1 MTQNVIFKFLRI
13 IYNMNG
19 ERLSSFVLRYN
30 PIPFLNHLL
39 YTLVSP
45 VLKRKERFIIT
56 RFSTATYIFPES
68 VTEVYQKCWKT
79 QLCQSINSIPNVHL
93 LGEEARVQYLL
104 IDQVFL
110 AV

>member
-1 MTQNVIFKFLRI
+1 MTVRAKTHSFSWTDTKRQWTQNVIFKFLRI

-45 VLKRKERFIIT
+45 VLIKKGAIHHHSLFQDC
-56 RFSTATYIFPES
+56 YIS
-68 VTEVYQKCWKT
+68 Y
-79 QLCQSINSIPNVHL
+79 
-93 LGEEARVQYLL
+93 
-104 IDQVFL
+104 
-110 AV
+110 

>member
-1 MTQNVIFKFLRI
+1 MAFGFSVFL
-13 IYNMNG
+13 
-19 ERLSSFVLRYN
+19 
-30 PIPFLNHLL
+30 FL
-39 YTLVSP
+39 
-45 VLKRKERFIIT
+45 
-56 RFSTATYIFPES
+56 PES

-79 QLCQSINSIPNVHL
+79 QSCQSINSIPNVHL